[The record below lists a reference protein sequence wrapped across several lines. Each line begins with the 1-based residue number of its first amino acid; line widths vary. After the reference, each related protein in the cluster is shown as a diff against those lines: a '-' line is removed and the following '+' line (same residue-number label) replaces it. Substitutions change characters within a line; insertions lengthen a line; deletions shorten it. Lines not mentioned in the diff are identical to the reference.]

1 MTSEPALPLTVLM
14 VGGGER
20 MMRLVADAIPPQE
33 AQMVRVANLASIPPV
48 PIEFIDLCIVDMS
61 GADQQRGVEAVRLAR
76 QRWPVVG
83 ICALGC
89 RDVVPVLAA
98 GADEALASDAP
109 RDVAIAQLAAAFRR
123 ARATTNLLRV
133 AFGDVVYDRE
143 AHRVWCAGAEVSL
156 TPRELRLFDI
166 LFVRAGSSVPLDTIQ
181 SYVWNGDS
189 DSPTSNALAVYVS
202 YLRKKLAGSR
212 AVKLETVRG
221 VGYRLAI
228 AAAASGA
235 S

>member
-14 VGGGER
+14 VGGSER
-20 MMRLVADAIPPQE
+20 IMSLIADAFPPEE
-33 AQMVRVANLASIPPV
+33 AQVVRVTDLTSTPPV

-61 GADQQRGVEAVRLAR
+61 GAEQQDGLDAVRQAR
-76 QRWPVVG
+76 GRWPVVG

-98 GADEALASDAP
+98 GADDALASGAP

-123 ARATTNLLRV
+123 ARATSNLMRV

-143 AHRVWCAGAEVSL
+143 AHRVWCAGSEVSL

-166 LFVRAGSSVPLDTIQ
+166 LFVRAGSPVPLDTIQ
-181 SYVWNGDS
+181 SYVWNGDT

-202 YLRKKLAGSR
+202 YLRKKLSGSR
-212 AVKLETVRG
+212 AVKLETMRG
-221 VGYRLAI
+221 VGYRLTRTADRQT
-228 AAAASGA
+228 
-235 S
+235 